1 MSWLFSQALVEEY
14 SAGTSSDGEPCAQLN
29 VMPTRRPFWH
39 RGKMMDASSLSQFG
53 LTSKLLMAY
62 HGEDL
67 LTWFRED
74 SLAKTSV
81 RPVPEVESKESAPA
95 SGQKWRGSFAK
106 YDQDSCLWRTAQ
118 CSLLGGLERFSGT
131 WPTWGSMHDG
141 ECSAHTTPGWVT
153 CGNVSGLWPTPT
165 ASDEKGSVTPQTAKK
180 RAAKSSRGVRL
191 PEFLTLKGL
200 LPGGRHNPEFS
211 EWLMGWPLQW
221 TAIEPLETAKFR
233 EWQQQHG
240 GF

>member
-14 SAGTSSDGEPCAQLN
+14 SAGTFLDGAPCAQLN
-29 VMPTRRPFWH
+29 VMLTRRPFWR
-39 RGKMMDASSLSQFG
+39 RGKTMDVFDLSQSG
-53 LTSKLLMAY
+53 LTSKLLMAH

-67 LTWFRED
+67 LTSYLGDFPVR
-74 SLAKTSV
+74 TSV
-81 RPVPEVESKESAPA
+81 WSEAGPESTENARG
-95 SGQKWRGSFAK
+95 SGRKWRGSFAK

-118 CSLLGGLERFSGT
+118 CSLLGGLEPFLET
-131 WPTWGSMHDG
+131 WPSWGSMHDG
-141 ECSAHTTPGWVT
+141 ECSAHTTPGWIT

-211 EWLMGWPLQW
+211 EWLMGWPLRW
-221 TAIEPLETAKFR
+221 TGTEPLEMAKFH

-240 GF
+240 RS